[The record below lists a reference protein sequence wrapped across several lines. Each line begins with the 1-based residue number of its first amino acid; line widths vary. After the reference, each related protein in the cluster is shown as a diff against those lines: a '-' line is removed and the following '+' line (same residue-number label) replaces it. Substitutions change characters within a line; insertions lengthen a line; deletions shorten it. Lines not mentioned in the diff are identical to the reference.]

1 MAINS
6 LETAK
11 RYTDELDKAIVQQA
25 VTGFFADNILRAK
38 FAGAKTVI
46 MPDISFVGLADY
58 NRDSGFSLAGTTIGN
73 TSYTLSKDRGR
84 KLQIDREDM
93 DETGVANLAGQV
105 LKEYIR
111 TQVVPE
117 MDAYVLSKLAKVAS
131 DKSHKTT
138 YTAAKAVSQLA
149 TAINNVQSRVG
160 YDEELVVFCDPTFY
174 AQLMNSTEFSRNI
187 VVSDFAKG
195 GLNTRIKFF
204 NSVAL
209 IPVTEDRMREEY
221 EFKAGTAAT
230 ASAAATGGF
239 AAKANT
245 GYTRA
250 LVIPK
255 KGASLVKKTE
265 TLRIFTPE
273 QNIDADAYAFNYR
286 LYYDVF
292 VKKSKLDGIETIV
305 TAGTTQAGGGS

>member
-11 RYTDELDKAIVQQA
+11 RYTDELDKAIVQKA
-25 VTGFFADNILRAK
+25 VTGFFADNVFKAK

-73 TSYTLSKDRGR
+73 TSYTLTMDRGR
-84 KLQIDREDM
+84 KLQIDCEDM

-105 LKEYIR
+105 LGEYVR

-138 YTAAKAVSQLA
+138 YAAAKAASQLA

-160 YDEELVVFCDPTFY
+160 YDEELVAFCDPTFY

-195 GLNTRIKFF
+195 GLNTRVKFF

-221 EFKAGTAAT
+221 DFKAGTAAT
-230 ASAAATGGF
+230 SSAAATGGF
-239 AAKANT
+239 APKANT

-305 TAGTTQAGGGS
+305 TAGTASS

>member
-11 RYTDELDKAIVQQA
+11 RYTDELDKAIVQKA
-25 VTGFFADNILRAK
+25 VTGFFADNIFRAK

-73 TSYTLSKDRGR
+73 TSYTLTKDRGR

-105 LKEYIR
+105 LGEYVR

-138 YTAAKAVSQLA
+138 YAAAKAASQLV

-160 YDEELVVFCDPTFY
+160 YDEELVAFCDPTFY

-195 GLNTRIKFF
+195 GLNTRVKFF
-204 NSVAL
+204 NDVAL

-221 EFKAGTAAT
+221 DFKAGTEAT
-230 ASAAATGGF
+230 SSAAATGGF
-239 AAKANT
+239 APKANT

-305 TAGTTQAGGGS
+305 TADTASS

>member
-11 RYTDELDKAIVQQA
+11 RYTDELDKAIVQKA
-25 VTGFFADNILRAK
+25 VTGFFADNIFRAK

-73 TSYTLSKDRGR
+73 TSYTLTKDRGR

-105 LKEYIR
+105 LGEYVR

-117 MDAYVLSKLAKVAS
+117 MDAYVLSKLAKAAS

-138 YTAAKAVSQLA
+138 YAAAKAASQLV

-160 YDEELVVFCDPTFY
+160 YDEELVAFCDPTFY

-195 GLNTRIKFF
+195 GLNTRVKFF
-204 NSVAL
+204 NDVAL

-221 EFKAGTAAT
+221 DFKAGTEAT
-230 ASAAATGGF
+230 SSAAATGGF
-239 AAKANT
+239 APKANT

-305 TAGTTQAGGGS
+305 TAGTASS

>member
-11 RYTDELDKAIVQQA
+11 RYTDELDKAIVQKA
-25 VTGFFADNILRAK
+25 VTGFFADNIFRAK

-73 TSYTLSKDRGR
+73 TSYTLTKDRGR

-105 LKEYIR
+105 LGEYVR

-138 YTAAKAVSQLA
+138 YAAAKAASQLA

-160 YDEELVVFCDPTFY
+160 YDEELVAFCDPTFY

-195 GLNTRIKFF
+195 GLNIRVKFF
-204 NSVAL
+204 NGVAL

-221 EFKAGTAAT
+221 DFKAGTAAT
-230 ASAAATGGF
+230 SSAAATGGF
-239 AAKANT
+239 APKANT

>member
-11 RYTDELDKAIVQQA
+11 RYTDELDKAIVQKA
-25 VTGFFADNILRAK
+25 VTGFFADNIFRAK

-73 TSYTLSKDRGR
+73 TSYTLTKDRGR

-105 LKEYIR
+105 LGEYVR

-138 YTAAKAVSQLA
+138 YAAAKAASQLV

-160 YDEELVVFCDPTFY
+160 YDEELVAFCDPTFY

-195 GLNTRIKFF
+195 GLNTRVKFF
-204 NSVAL
+204 NDVAL

-221 EFKAGTAAT
+221 DFKAGTEAT
-230 ASAAATGGF
+230 SSAAATGGF
-239 AAKANT
+239 APKANT

-265 TLRIFTPE
+265 TLRRFTPE

-305 TAGTTQAGGGS
+305 TAGTASS

>member
-11 RYTDELDKAIVQQA
+11 RYTDALDKAVLQKA
-25 VTGFFADNILRAK
+25 VTGFFADNVFKAK

-58 NRDSGFSLAGTTIGN
+58 NRDSGFSLAGTTISN
-73 TSYTLSKDRGR
+73 TSYTLTKDRGR

-93 DETGVANLAGQV
+93 DETGVADLAGQI
-105 LKEYIR
+105 LSEYVR
-111 TQVVPE
+111 TQVAPE
-117 MDAYVLSKLAKVAS
+117 MDAYILSKLAKVAS

-138 YTAAKAVSQLA
+138 YTAAKAANQLA
-149 TAINNVQSRVG
+149 TAINNVQSRIG
-160 YDEELVVFCDPTFY
+160 YDEELVAFCDSAFY

-187 VVSDFAKG
+187 IVSDFSKG
-195 GLNTRIKFF
+195 GISTRVKYF
-204 NSVAL
+204 NGVAL
-209 IPVTEDRMREEY
+209 LPVTDDRMREEY
-221 EFKAGTAAT
+221 DFKAGTAASS
-230 ASAAATGGF
+230 SAAATGGF
-239 AAKANT
+239 APKASA

-292 VKKSKLDGIETIV
+292 VKKSNLDSIETII
-305 TAGTTQAGGGS
+305 TAGTTQTGQGG

>member
-11 RYTDELDKAIVQQA
+11 RYTDELDKAIVQKA
-25 VTGFFADNILRAK
+25 VTGFFADNIFRPK
-38 FAGAKTVI
+38 FAGAKTEI

-73 TSYTLSKDRGR
+73 TSYTLTKDRGR

-105 LKEYIR
+105 LGEYVR

-131 DKSHKTT
+131 NKSHKTT
-138 YTAAKAVSQLA
+138 YAAAKAASQLV

-160 YDEELVVFCDPTFY
+160 YDEELVAFCDPTFY

-195 GLNTRIKFF
+195 GLNTRVKFF
-204 NSVAL
+204 NDVAL

-221 EFKAGTAAT
+221 DFKAGTEAT
-230 ASAAATGGF
+230 SSAAATGGF
-239 AAKANT
+239 APKANT

-305 TAGTTQAGGGS
+305 TAGTASS

>member
-1 MAINS
+1 MWDLRIT
-6 LETAK
+6 TATAAF
-11 RYTDELDKAIVQQA
+11 R
-25 VTGFFADNILRAK
+25 F
-38 FAGAKTVI
+38 
-46 MPDISFVGLADY
+46 
-58 NRDSGFSLAGTTIGN
+58 AGTTIGN
-73 TSYTLSKDRGR
+73 TSYTLTKDRGR

-105 LKEYIR
+105 LGEYVR

-138 YTAAKAVSQLA
+138 YAAAKAASQLA

-160 YDEELVVFCDPTFY
+160 YDEELVAFCDPTFY

-195 GLNTRIKFF
+195 GLNTRVKFF

-221 EFKAGTAAT
+221 DFKAGTAAT
-230 ASAAATGGF
+230 SSAAATGGF
-239 AAKANT
+239 APKANT

-273 QNIDADAYAFNYR
+273 LNIDADAYAFNYR

>member
-11 RYTDELDKAIVQQA
+11 KYTDALDKAIVQKA
-25 VTGFFADNILRAK
+25 VTGFFADNVFKAK

-73 TSYTLSKDRGR
+73 TSYTLTKDRGR

-105 LKEYIR
+105 LGEYVR

-138 YTAAKAVSQLA
+138 YAAAKAASQLA

-160 YDEELVVFCDPTFY
+160 YDEELVTFCDPTFY

-195 GLNTRIKFF
+195 GLNTRVKFF

-221 EFKAGTAAT
+221 DFKAGTAAT
-230 ASAAATGGF
+230 SSAAATGGF
-239 AAKANT
+239 APKANT

-305 TAGTTQAGGGS
+305 TAGTASS

>member
-11 RYTDELDKAIVQQA
+11 RYTDELDKAIVQKA
-25 VTGFFADNILRAK
+25 VTGFFADNIFRAK

-73 TSYTLSKDRGR
+73 TSYTLTKDRGR

-105 LKEYIR
+105 LGEYVR

-138 YTAAKAVSQLA
+138 YAAAKAASQLV

-160 YDEELVVFCDPTFY
+160 YDEELVAFCDPTFY

-195 GLNTRIKFF
+195 GLNTRVKLF
-204 NSVAL
+204 NDVAL

-221 EFKAGTAAT
+221 DFKAGTEAT
-230 ASAAATGGF
+230 SSAAATGGF
-239 AAKANT
+239 APKANT

-305 TAGTTQAGGGS
+305 TAGTASS

>member
-11 RYTDELDKAIVQQA
+11 RYTDALDKAVLQKA
-25 VTGFFADNILRAK
+25 VTGFFADNVFKAR

-58 NRDSGFSLAGTTIGN
+58 NRDSGFSLAGTTISN
-73 TSYTLSKDRGR
+73 TSYTLTKDRGR

-93 DETGVANLAGQV
+93 DETGVADLAGQI
-105 LKEYIR
+105 LSEYVR
-111 TQVVPE
+111 TQVAPE
-117 MDAYVLSKLAKVAS
+117 MDAYILSKLAKVAS

-138 YTAAKAVSQLA
+138 YTAAKAVSQLG
-149 TAINNVQSRVG
+149 TAINNVQSRIG
-160 YDEELVVFCDPTFY
+160 YDEELVAFCDSVFY

-187 VVSDFAKG
+187 VVSDFSKG
-195 GLNTRIKFF
+195 GINTRVQYF
-204 NSVAL
+204 NGVAL
-209 IPVTEDRMREEY
+209 IPVMDDRMREEY
-221 EFKAGTAAT
+221 DFKAGTAASS
-230 ASAAATGGF
+230 SAAATGGF
-239 AAKANT
+239 APKTNT

-292 VKKSKLDGIETIV
+292 VKKSNLDSIETIV
-305 TAGTTQAGGGS
+305 TAGTTQTGQGG

>member
-11 RYTDELDKAIVQQA
+11 RYTDELDKAIVQKA
-25 VTGFFADNILRAK
+25 VTGFFADNIFRAK

-73 TSYTLSKDRGR
+73 TSYTLTKDRGR

-105 LKEYIR
+105 LGEYVR

-138 YTAAKAVSQLA
+138 YAAAKAASQLV

-160 YDEELVVFCDPTFY
+160 YDEELVAFCDPTFY

-195 GLNTRIKFF
+195 GLNTRVKFF
-204 NSVAL
+204 NDVAL

-221 EFKAGTAAT
+221 DFKAGTAAT
-230 ASAAATGGF
+230 SSAAATGGF
-239 AAKANT
+239 APKANT

-305 TAGTTQAGGGS
+305 TAGTASS

>member
-25 VTGFFADNILRAK
+25 VTGFFADNIFTVK

-58 NRDSGFSLAGTTIGN
+58 NRDSGFSLSGTTIGN

-160 YDEELVVFCDPTFY
+160 YEEELVAFCDPTFY

-204 NSVAL
+204 NGVAL

-239 AAKANT
+239 AAKTNT

-250 LVIPK
+250 LVISK

-305 TAGTTQAGGGS
+305 TAGITGL

>member
-11 RYTDELDKAIVQQA
+11 RYTDELDKAIVQKA
-25 VTGFFADNILRAK
+25 VTGFFADNIFRAK

-73 TSYTLSKDRGR
+73 TPYTLTKDRGR

-93 DETGVANLAGQV
+93 DETGVASLAGQV
-105 LKEYIR
+105 LGEYVR

-138 YTAAKAVSQLA
+138 YAAAKAASQLA

-160 YDEELVVFCDPTFY
+160 YEEELVAFCDPTFY

-195 GLNTRIKFF
+195 GLNTRVKFF
-204 NSVAL
+204 NGAAL

-221 EFKAGTAAT
+221 DFKAGTAAT
-230 ASAAATGGF
+230 SSAAATGGF
-239 AAKANT
+239 APKANT

-305 TAGTTQAGGGS
+305 TAGTTPTGQGG

>member
-11 RYTDELDKAIVQQA
+11 RYTDELDKAIVQKA
-25 VTGFFADNILRAK
+25 VTGFFADNIFRAK

-73 TSYTLSKDRGR
+73 TSYTLTKDRGR

-105 LKEYIR
+105 LGEYVR

-138 YTAAKAVSQLA
+138 YAAAKAASQLA

-160 YDEELVVFCDPTFY
+160 YDEELVAFCDPTFY

-195 GLNTRIKFF
+195 GLNTRVKFF

-221 EFKAGTAAT
+221 DFKAGTAAT
-230 ASAAATGGF
+230 SSAAATGGF
-239 AAKANT
+239 ASKANT

-305 TAGTTQAGGGS
+305 TAGTASS

>member
-11 RYTDELDKAIVQQA
+11 KHTDALDKAIVQQA
-25 VTGFFADNILRAK
+25 VTGFFADNVFKAK

-73 TSYTLSKDRGR
+73 TSYTLTKDRGR

-105 LKEYIR
+105 LGEYVR

-138 YTAAKAVSQLA
+138 YAAAKAASQLA

-160 YDEELVVFCDPTFY
+160 YDEELVAFCDPTFY

-195 GLNTRIKFF
+195 GLNTRVKFF

-221 EFKAGTAAT
+221 DFKAGTAAT
-230 ASAAATGGF
+230 SSAAATGGF
-239 AAKANT
+239 APKANT

-305 TAGTTQAGGGS
+305 TAGTASS

>member
-11 RYTDELDKAIVQQA
+11 RYTDELDKAIVQKA
-25 VTGFFADNILRAK
+25 VTGFFADNIFRAK

-73 TSYTLSKDRGR
+73 TSYTLTKDRGR

-105 LKEYIR
+105 LGEYVR

-131 DKSHKTT
+131 NKSHKTT
-138 YTAAKAVSQLA
+138 YAAAKAASQLV

-160 YDEELVVFCDPTFY
+160 YDEELVAFCDPTFY

-195 GLNTRIKFF
+195 VLNTRVKFF
-204 NSVAL
+204 NDVAL

-221 EFKAGTAAT
+221 DFKAGTEAT
-230 ASAAATGGF
+230 SSAAATGGF
-239 AAKANT
+239 APKANT

-255 KGASLVKKTE
+255 KGASLVKKTQ
-265 TLRIFTPE
+265 TLPIFTPE

-305 TAGTTQAGGGS
+305 TAGTASS

>member
-11 RYTDELDKAIVQQA
+11 KYTDALDKAIVQKA
-25 VTGFFADNILRAK
+25 VTGFFADNVFKAK

-73 TSYTLSKDRGR
+73 TSYTLTKDRGR

-105 LKEYIR
+105 LGEYVR

-138 YTAAKAVSQLA
+138 YAAAKAASQLA

-160 YDEELVVFCDPTFY
+160 YDEELVAFCDPTFY

-195 GLNTRIKFF
+195 GLNTRVKFF

-221 EFKAGTAAT
+221 DFKAGTAAT
-230 ASAAATGGF
+230 SSAAATGGF
-239 AAKANT
+239 APKANT

-305 TAGTTQAGGGS
+305 TAGTAGS

>member
-11 RYTDELDKAIVQQA
+11 RYTDELDKAIIQKA
-25 VTGFFADNILRAK
+25 VTGFFADNIFRAK

-73 TSYTLSKDRGR
+73 TSYTLTKDRGR

-105 LKEYIR
+105 LGEYVR

-138 YTAAKAVSQLA
+138 YAAAKAASQLA

-160 YDEELVVFCDPTFY
+160 YDEELVAFCDPTFY

-195 GLNTRIKFF
+195 GLNTRVKFF

-221 EFKAGTAAT
+221 DFKAGTAAT
-230 ASAAATGGF
+230 SSAAATGGF
-239 AAKANT
+239 APKANT

-305 TAGTTQAGGGS
+305 TAGTASA

>member
-11 RYTDELDKAIVQQA
+11 KYTDALDKAIVQQA
-25 VTGFFADNILRAK
+25 VTGFFADNVFKAK

-73 TSYTLSKDRGR
+73 TSYTLTKDRGR

-105 LKEYIR
+105 LGEYVR

-138 YTAAKAVSQLA
+138 YAAAKAASQLA

-160 YDEELVVFCDPTFY
+160 YDEELVAFCDPTFY

-195 GLNTRIKFF
+195 GLNTRVKFF

-221 EFKAGTAAT
+221 DFKAGTAAT
-230 ASAAATGGF
+230 SSAAATGGF
-239 AAKANT
+239 APKANT

-305 TAGTTQAGGGS
+305 TAGTASS

>member
-11 RYTDELDKAIVQQA
+11 RYTDELDKAIVQKA
-25 VTGFFADNILRAK
+25 VTGFFADNIFRAK

-73 TSYTLSKDRGR
+73 TSYTLMKDRGR

-93 DETGVANLAGQV
+93 DETGVASLAGQV
-105 LKEYIR
+105 LGEYVR

-138 YTAAKAVSQLA
+138 YAAAKAASQLA

-160 YDEELVVFCDPTFY
+160 YDEELVTFCDPTFY
-174 AQLMNSTEFSRNI
+174 AQLMNSTEFGRNI

-195 GLNTRIKFF
+195 GLNTRVKFF
-204 NSVAL
+204 NGVAL

-221 EFKAGTAAT
+221 DFKAGTAAT
-230 ASAAATGGF
+230 SSAAATGGF
-239 AAKANT
+239 APKANT

-305 TAGTTQAGGGS
+305 TAGTASS

>member
-11 RYTDELDKAIVQQA
+11 KYTDALDKAIVQKA
-25 VTGFFADNILRAK
+25 VTGFFADNVFKAK

-73 TSYTLSKDRGR
+73 TSYTLTKDRGR

-105 LKEYIR
+105 LGEYVR

-138 YTAAKAVSQLA
+138 YAAAKAASQLA

-160 YDEELVVFCDPTFY
+160 YDEELVTFCDPTFY

-195 GLNTRIKFF
+195 GLNTRVKFF
-204 NSVAL
+204 NGVAL

-221 EFKAGTAAT
+221 DFKAGTEAT
-230 ASAAATGGF
+230 SSAAATGGF
-239 AAKANT
+239 APKANT

-305 TAGTTQAGGGS
+305 TAGTASS

>member
-11 RYTDELDKAIVQQA
+11 KYTDALDKAIVQQA
-25 VTGFFADNILRAK
+25 VTGFFADNVFKAK

-73 TSYTLSKDRGR
+73 TSYTLTKDRGR

-105 LKEYIR
+105 LGEYVR

-138 YTAAKAVSQLA
+138 YAAAKAASQLA

-160 YDEELVVFCDPTFY
+160 YDEELVAFCDPTFY

-195 GLNTRIKFF
+195 GLNTRVKFF

-221 EFKAGTAAT
+221 DFKAGTAAT
-230 ASAAATGGF
+230 SSAAATGGF
-239 AAKANT
+239 APKANT

>member
-11 RYTDELDKAIVQQA
+11 KYTDALDKAIVQQA
-25 VTGFFADNILRAK
+25 VTGFFADNVFKAK

-73 TSYTLSKDRGR
+73 TSYTLTKDRGR

-93 DETGVANLAGQV
+93 DETGVANLAGQI
-105 LKEYIR
+105 LKEYVR

-138 YTAAKAVSQLA
+138 YAAAKAASQLA

-160 YDEELVVFCDPTFY
+160 YDEELVAFCDPTFY

-195 GLNTRIKFF
+195 GLNTRVKFF
-204 NSVAL
+204 NDVAL

-221 EFKAGTAAT
+221 DFKAGTAAT
-230 ASAAATGGF
+230 SSAAATGGF
-239 AAKANT
+239 APKANT

-305 TAGTTQAGGGS
+305 TAGTASS

>member
-1 MAINS
+1 MAINN

-11 RYTDELDKAIVQQA
+11 RYTDELDKAIVQKA
-25 VTGFFADNILRAK
+25 VTGFFADNIFRAK

-73 TSYTLSKDRGR
+73 TSYTLTKDRGR

-105 LKEYIR
+105 LGEYVR

-138 YTAAKAVSQLA
+138 YAAAKAASQLA

-160 YDEELVVFCDPTFY
+160 YDEELVAFCDPTFY

-195 GLNTRIKFF
+195 GLNTRVKFF

-221 EFKAGTAAT
+221 DFKAGTAAT
-230 ASAAATGGF
+230 SSAAATGGF
-239 AAKANT
+239 APKANT

-305 TAGTTQAGGGS
+305 TAGTASA

>member
-11 RYTDELDKAIVQQA
+11 RYTDELDKAIVQKA
-25 VTGFFADNILRAK
+25 VTGFFADNIFRAK
-38 FAGAKTVI
+38 FAGAKTVL

-73 TSYTLSKDRGR
+73 TSYTLTKDRGR

-105 LKEYIR
+105 LGEYVR

-138 YTAAKAVSQLA
+138 YAAAKAASQLA

-160 YDEELVVFCDPTFY
+160 YDEELVAFCDPTFY

-195 GLNTRIKFF
+195 GLNTRVKFF

-221 EFKAGTAAT
+221 DFKAGTAAT
-230 ASAAATGGF
+230 SSAAATGGF
-239 AAKANT
+239 APKANT

-305 TAGTTQAGGGS
+305 AAGTAGS

>member
-11 RYTDELDKAIVQQA
+11 RYTDELDKAIVQKA
-25 VTGFFADNILRAK
+25 VTGFFADNIFRAK

-73 TSYTLSKDRGR
+73 TPYTLTKDRGR

-93 DETGVANLAGQV
+93 DETGVASLAGQV
-105 LKEYIR
+105 LGEYVR

-138 YTAAKAVSQLA
+138 YAAAKAASQLA

-160 YDEELVVFCDPTFY
+160 YEEELVAFCDPTFY

-195 GLNTRIKFF
+195 GLNTRVKFF
-204 NSVAL
+204 NAVAL

-221 EFKAGTAAT
+221 DFKAGTAAT
-230 ASAAATGGF
+230 SSAAATGGF
-239 AAKANT
+239 APKANT

-305 TAGTTQAGGGS
+305 TAGTTPTGQGG

>member
-11 RYTDELDKAIVQQA
+11 RYTDELDKAIVQKA
-25 VTGFFADNILRAK
+25 VTGFFADNIFRAK

-73 TSYTLSKDRGR
+73 TSYTLTKDRGR

-105 LKEYIR
+105 LGEYVR

-138 YTAAKAVSQLA
+138 YAAAKAASQLA
-149 TAINNVQSRVG
+149 TAINNVRSRVG
-160 YDEELVVFCDPTFY
+160 YDEELVAFCDPTFY

-195 GLNTRIKFF
+195 GLNTRVKSF
-204 NSVAL
+204 NGVAL

-221 EFKAGTAAT
+221 DFKAGTAAT
-230 ASAAATGGF
+230 SSAAATGGF
-239 AAKANT
+239 APKANT

-305 TAGTTQAGGGS
+305 TAGTASS